1 MNFRIVTAAALLLAS
16 CASTSEP
23 AISGA
28 FDPEN
33 LPAELY
39 GVWASNGY
47 GVVANID
54 AEGFALYHVA
64 DDNCLP
70 FTEDDGSFFD
80 EMQVYTLSAERNRWT
95 VSADPEPHP
104 YQLDRIAALPPAC
117 ATPPMNTPAGNFET
131 FAANMA
137 AHYAF
142 FDLHGVN
149 WATETEAA
157 RARIRADMSDQE
169 LFEVL
174 SHMLRNIKDGHL
186 SISAEIGGDRRVFE
200 ANDGPTQIALQQA
213 AIAAGEEPRPRV
225 RAWRTHYWQDDI
237 AAGLLDGQG
246 VMAANDFIQYGIV
259 SGDIGYIAALTVGG
273 YAERD
278 FSDPLGDAA
287 VLDTIME
294 DALARFEAANV
305 KAVIVD
311 LSIHFGGYDFIAR
324 SIAQR
329 FAAAPVF
336 AYTKGPADAARPYVT
351 RISLAPAEGRTF
363 TGPVYVLTSDVTVSG
378 GELLTMSLRALPNV
392 THVGAP
398 TRGALSDIL
407 GVPLPNG
414 WTLTMSNE
422 VYTDEVGVL
431 WEGRGVEPEIAIDVF
446 PADDPMNGHAAAMER
461 LVALVDEAT
470 R

>member
-1 MNFRIVTAAALLLAS
+1 
-16 CASTSEP
+16 
-23 AISGA
+23 
-28 FDPEN
+28 
-33 LPAELY
+33 
-39 GVWASNGY
+39 
-47 GVVANID
+47 
-54 AEGFALYHVA
+54 
-64 DDNCLP
+64 
-70 FTEDDGSFFD
+70 
-80 EMQVYTLSAERNRWT
+80 
-95 VSADPEPHP
+95 VSADPEPHH
-104 YQLDRIAALPPAC
+104 YQLDRIAVLPQAC
-117 ATPPMNTPAGNFET
+117 STPPEDTPAGNFET

-142 FDLHGVN
+142 FDLHGVD
-149 WATETEAA
+149 WVAETQAA
-157 RARIRADMSDQE
+157 RARIRADMTDEE

-174 SHMLRNIKDGHL
+174 AHMLRNIKDGHL
-186 SISAEIGGDRRVFE
+186 SLIAEIDGARRVFE
-200 ANDGPTQIALQQA
+200 ANDGATQIALQQA
-213 AIAAGEEPRPRV
+213 AIAAGEEQRPRV
-225 RAWRTHYWQDDI
+225 RAWRSHYWQDDI
-237 AAGLLDGQG
+237 AAGLLNGQG
-246 VMAANDFIQYGIV
+246 VMAGNDFIQYGIV

-278 FSDPLGDAA
+278 FSDPLGDAV

-294 DALARFEAANV
+294 DALARFEVANV
-305 KAVIVD
+305 KAVIID

-336 AYTKGPADAARPYVT
+336 AYAKSPADAARAYST
-351 RISLAPAEGRTF
+351 RISLEPAQGRTF

-378 GELLTMSLRALPNV
+378 GEVLTMCLRALPNV

-431 WEGRGVEPEIAIDVF
+431 WEGRGIEPEIALDVF
-446 PADDPMNGHAAAMER
+446 PSDDPINGHAAAMR
-461 LVALVDEAT
+461 SLIAMVDEAT